1 MPEFVRQNIAGN
13 YFAGRDQANA
23 EHQQKRM
30 NALADRRMQMEDRQ
44 IQQQDMMLNQEQ
56 QKQFAN
62 IMLQAAQYGLQSPNP
77 KAFIEQNYPEL
88 AQLAGPQWQTLDDNG
103 VKMKL
108 QEAVGVWGP
117 KAGVGPK
124 EIAPENFGGPTEL
137 MMNGKPSVVQLGN
150 RGTVRPIEGA
160 SPYNKPTDPAS
171 GDRRTFRDIQSLR
184 KEFDSQQ
191 AVKDYK
197 LVVPLYQR
205 AKTAPDTRAGDIS
218 VIYALGKMFDPGSV
232 VREGELV
239 LSQNAAP
246 WLVKLASSIK
256 SEVTGDGRLTADTRA
271 QILQALDGQVQ
282 ALAAPY
288 QLERERFGSYAN
300 ENAWQPDQ
308 VVGRDPL
315 SAFSNQS
322 TQDTAPTNTPPPVG
336 SVVDG
341 YRYMGGNPADPKSW
355 KPVQ

>member
-1 MPEFVRQNIAGN
+1 MPIPRFDRVNISGN

-30 NALADRRMQMEDRQ
+30 NALADRRMQMEDRAMK
-44 IQQQDMMLNQEQ
+44 QQDMALDQEQ
-56 QKQFAN
+56 QKQFAT
-62 IMLQAAQYGLQSPNP
+62 IMMQAAQYGLQSPTP
-77 KAFIEQNYPEL
+77 KAFIEQNYPQL
-88 AQLAGPQWQTLDDNG
+88 AQLAGDQWATLDDNG

-108 QEAVGVWGP
+108 QEAIGVWGP
-117 KAGVGPK
+117 RAGVGPK
-124 EIAPENFGGPTEL
+124 EIAPETFSGPTDIV
-137 MMNGKPSVVQLGN
+137 MNGRPSVVQVGN

-160 SPYNKPTDPAS
+160 SPYNKPTDPSA

-205 AKTAPDTRAGDIS
+205 AKTAPDSRAGDIS

-232 VREGELV
+232 VREGELI

-256 SEVTGDGRLTADTRA
+256 SEVTGDGRLNPTTRA

-288 QLERERFGSYAN
+288 NQERQRFASYAD
-300 ENAWQPDQ
+300 ENGWQPSQ
-308 VVGRDPL
+308 VVGTETPAAAFAPQAPEVTATGPNGQKIVLRNGQWVPL
-315 SAFSNQS
+315 
-322 TQDTAPTNTPPPVG
+322 
-336 SVVDG
+336 
-341 YRYMGGNPADPKSW
+341 
-355 KPVQ
+355 